1 MQLDTQADLFALLA
15 EVFLEP
21 EADVKVRLAALLG
34 QCPDKCP
41 GLEALPAA
49 IGKMLEA
56 CEKPRDLAVEYV
68 RLFLHGDRFPTI
80 HPYESVYTC
89 GRLMAPEC
97 LNGLK
102 ELYDRADVKP
112 KAGMALP
119 PDHLGLEL
127 EFLSFLLR
135 NLDQSPEGS
144 AEAQDWR
151 GLAERLLGRHLI
163 PFARIFTRK
172 LENSDPH
179 PYFRYAGQ
187 VLVEALTASCLTLG
201 IESPLPMERVA
212 SPD

>member
-34 QCPDKCP
+34 RCPDKCP
-41 GLEALPAA
+41 GLEALPVA
-49 IGKMLEA
+49 ITNMLKT

-80 HPYESVYTC
+80 HPYESVYTF

-97 LNGLK
+97 LNDLK
-102 ELYDRADVKP
+102 QLYDQADVRP

-127 EFLSFLLR
+127 EFLSYVLR
-135 NLDQSPEGS
+135 NLDQAPEDSPE
-144 AEAQDWR
+144 AESWR
-151 GLAERLLGRHLI
+151 ALAGHLLRRHVI
-163 PFARIFTRK
+163 PFARVFTRK
-172 LENSDPH
+172 LENADPH
-179 PYFRYAGQ
+179 PYFRFASQ
-187 VLVEALTASCLTLG
+187 VLVEALTASVLTLG
-201 IESPLPMERVA
+201 LESSIPMERVA
-212 SPD
+212 SPE